1 MHILYFLN
9 TSSCSVFTSG
19 IDFISAFC
27 FFYLLYLDPQSA
39 YWIVSHNTD
48 PCGSGSETL
57 GTVPLHRIST
67 RNVEHLIL
75 KDL

>member
-27 FFYLLYLDPQSA
+27 FYYLLDLDPQSA

-48 PCGSGSETL
+48 PDPKHWGPYRYIES
-57 GTVPLHRIST
+57 PL
-67 RNVEHLIL
+67 EM
-75 KDL
+75 